1 MRRFGLALVGVVCL
15 TLWWTG
21 FPALAADLSGRV
33 EAVPPGGVGP
43 WVVSG
48 VPVEVTPATKIKLKG
63 PLAPGRA
70 VRLKG
75 YYAPDGRFVATEIKA
90 KKAKKGKKHW

>member
-1 MRRFGLALVGVVCL
+1 MRRLA
-15 TLWWTG
+15 
-21 FPALAADLSGRV
+21 ALAAMAILTLILSGSSASAKDLTGRV

-48 VPVEVTPATKIKLKG
+48 MPVEVTPATKIKVKG

-70 VRLKG
+70 VRIKG

-90 KKAKKGKKHW
+90 KKAKKGKRHW

>member
-1 MRRFGLALVGVVCL
+1 MRRLA
-15 TLWWTG
+15 
-21 FPALAADLSGRV
+21 ALAAMVILTLILSGSSVSGKDLSGRV

-48 VPVEVTPATKIKLKG
+48 VPVEVTPATKIKVKG
-63 PLAPGRA
+63 PLTPGRA
-70 VRLKG
+70 VRIKG

-90 KKAKKGKKHW
+90 KKAKKGKRHW

>member
-1 MRRFGLALVGVVCL
+1 MRRLA
-15 TLWWTG
+15 
-21 FPALAADLSGRV
+21 ALAAMVILTLILSGALAWARDLTGRV

-48 VPVEVTPATKIKLKG
+48 VPVEVTPATKIKVKG

-70 VRLKG
+70 VRIKG

-90 KKAKKGKKHW
+90 KKAKKGKRHW

>member
-1 MRRFGLALVGVVCL
+1 MRRLTALAVTVIL
-15 TLWWTG
+15 TLILSG
-21 FPALAADLSGRV
+21 SSVSAKDFSGRV

-48 VPVEVTPATKIKLKG
+48 MPVEVTPATKIKVKG

-70 VRLKG
+70 VRIKG

-90 KKAKKGKKHW
+90 KKAKKGKRHW

>member
-1 MRRFGLALVGVVCL
+1 MLRFWLAVTCIGCL
-15 TLWWTG
+15 TLFCSG
-21 FPALAADLSGRV
+21 LPASAKDLSGRL

-48 VPVEVTPATKIKLKG
+48 VPVEVTPATKIKVKG

-70 VRLKG
+70 VRIKG
-75 YYAPDGRFVATEIKA
+75 YYAPDGRFVATEIKG
-90 KKAKKGKKHW
+90 KKAKKGKRHR